1 MSQFHLPCPC
11 SQQHPNTHASV
22 RMHAN
27 THKNTSR
34 RHCSLL
40 LYRRERRRSRCCR
53 RSAATARYESRKDR
67 TGQVPSCCQTWRR
80 SRSRAQDAG
89 HRTVVARRRMKA
101 PPSVQY
107 WTVVVTVIGGI
118 SGSAAGRRRTASLC
132 CRERDLMPAVLVV
145 DECASR
151 SEGIAGGGVGRHREG
166 GCGCRQG
173 RAIDDL

>member
-1 MSQFHLPCPC
+1 MDREDHRHEGGSEY
-11 SQQHPNTHASV
+11 TK
-22 RMHAN
+22 MHAR
-27 THKNTSR
+27 TQADVTVV
-34 RHCSLL
+34 C
-40 LYRRERRRSRCCR
+40 YCTVGCEGAVAA
-53 RSAATARYESRKDR
+53 AATARYESGKDR
-67 TGQVPSCCQTWRR
+67 TGQVPSCCPTWRR

-89 HRTVVARRRMKA
+89 HSTVVARRRTKA

-107 WTVVVTVIGGI
+107 WTVVVAVIGGI

-151 SEGIAGGGVGRHREG
+151 SEGIAGGGVDRHREG
-166 GCGCRQG
+166 GCRQG

>member
-1 MSQFHLPCPC
+1 MHE
-11 SQQHPNTHASV
+11 NTQE
-22 RMHAN
+22 
-27 THKNTSR
+27 NTSR

-40 LYRRERRRSRCCR
+40 LYRRMRGRSRCCR

-89 HRTVVARRRMKA
+89 HSTVVARRRTKA

-107 WTVVVTVIGGI
+107 WTVVVAVIGGI

-132 CRERDLMPAVLVV
+132 CPERDLMPMVLAV

-151 SEGIAGGGVGRHREG
+151 SEDIAGGGLGRHRED
-166 GCGCRQG
+166 GCRQG